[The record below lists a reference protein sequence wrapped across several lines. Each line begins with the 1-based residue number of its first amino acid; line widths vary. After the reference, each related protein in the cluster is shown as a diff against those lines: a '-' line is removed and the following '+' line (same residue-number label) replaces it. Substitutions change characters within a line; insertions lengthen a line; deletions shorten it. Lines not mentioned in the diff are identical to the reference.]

1 MGAPLIQ
8 LLTPGTVLIAA
19 GQRLGR
25 HLAQQHARESRAAGM
40 VLWETPAI
48 LTLRA
53 WLGNL
58 WQGAIESA
66 ADRRLLLTPAQEA
79 ALWERVISDS
89 SREAQMLSVTATARL
104 AHDAWARM
112 HEWDLPH
119 SELSKTGHEDVQ
131 AFAAWAQTFDE
142 HCRSNRWLDSARLPG
157 VLTDLIAQK
166 SVAVP
171 SRLIFAGFDEFTPQ
185 QQRLVETLR
194 AGGADVIR
202 LEPDDSSPAHAVRLA
217 MASTE
222 DEIVAAAQ
230 WARARLDANPAARI
244 GVMAPDLAAH
254 NRVIRRV
261 FDDVLFPD
269 SVLPGH
275 EELARPYNVS
285 LGEPLALQ
293 SLVGTAFAV
302 LEFAQGALPLA
313 RLSELLRS
321 PHLDGAEAEMTRRA
335 LLDVEIRRIGEMR
348 IRIRS
353 LARVLERATDSAFAC
368 PVFAQRLTDLIEASA
383 ATQRAQMPSRWL
395 GIIAQLL
402 ASLGWPGDRDRS
414 SVEHQTIETWREL
427 LSEFGALDPVV
438 SKISFGEALARLRR
452 LAQEKLFQ
460 RETPE
465 APVQIL
471 GVLEASG
478 LEFDALWV
486 LGLHDEVWPASPRP
500 NPFLPVALQRA
511 RGLPHASAER
521 ELEFCARLTRRL
533 LKSAAEVVLSYPQRE
548 EDRSLRP
555 SPLIGTLP
563 ESDPVAVVPAPIA
576 RYREV
581 IHQHSR
587 SESMIDER
595 APAVA
600 EGTTVAG
607 GTGLFKAQ
615 SACPFRGYAQY
626 RLGAREFP
634 EPEPGLSAAD
644 RGNLVH
650 DLLTAIWQELAS
662 HAGLMAAAPDVLAS
676 RVSEL
681 ASKEI
686 EKLRY
691 RRPETLTDGVAAL
704 EEERLVAL
712 TLDWLE
718 FERARAPF
726 EVRREEGKTVL
737 SVAGL
742 KTTARMDRVDEMPD
756 GTLVVIDYKTGEAR
770 EKDWFGDRPAEPQV
784 PLYALYGVPPE
795 SVTALFFASVRPG
808 EPAFLGVSRE
818 SGIAPGIEPY
828 ADTKLATRVG
838 PWEELFSKW
847 DATLVA
853 LAEEHRSGQARVSPR
868 DIKVCE
874 NCHLHAF
881 CRMYERR
888 ARLVDVGE
896 GSDE

>member
-1 MGAPLIQ
+1 VGAPLIQ

-25 HLAQQHARESRAAGM
+25 HLAQQYARECRAAGRE
-40 VLWETPAI
+40 VWETPAI
-48 LTLRA
+48 LTLGA
-53 WLGNL
+53 WLGEL
-58 WQGAIESA
+58 WQGAIETGA
-66 ADRRLLLTPAQEA
+66 EARLLLTPAQEA

-89 SREAQMLSVTATARL
+89 SRAAQMLSATATARL
-104 AHDAWARM
+104 AHDAWTRM

-119 SELSKTGHEDVQ
+119 SELSKAGHEDVQ

-142 HCRSNRWLDSARLPG
+142 ICRSNRWLDSARSPN
-157 VLTDLIAQK
+157 VLTDLMAQK
-166 SVAVP
+166 LVAVP

-185 QQRLVETLR
+185 QWRLIETLR
-194 AGGADVIR
+194 AGGSEVI
-202 LEPDDSSPAHAVRLA
+202 LHQPDDLSPAQPVRLA
-217 MASTE
+217 SASTE
-222 DEIVAAAQ
+222 QEIVAAAQ
-230 WARARLDANPAARI
+230 WARARLDANLAARI
-244 GVMAPDLAAH
+244 GVLAPDLATH

-261 FDDVLFPD
+261 FDDVLLPE
-269 SVLPGH
+269 SVMPGH
-275 EELARPYNVS
+275 EEMARPYNVS

-293 SLVGTAFAV
+293 PLVGTAFAI
-302 LEFAQGALPLA
+302 LEFAHGALPLV

-321 PHLDGAEAEMTRRA
+321 PYLVGAEAEMTRRA
-335 LLDVEIRRIGEMR
+335 LLDVEIRRIGEVR
-348 IRIRS
+348 VRLRS
-353 LARVLERATDSAFAC
+353 LARVLERATDKSYAC
-368 PVFAQRLTDLIEASA
+368 PVFAQRLIDLIKASDKIKRVQ
-383 ATQRAQMPSRWL
+383 TPSRWL
-395 GIIAQLL
+395 AIIAQLL

-414 SVEHQTIETWREL
+414 SVEHQTIEAWREL

-438 SKISFGEALARLRR
+438 SKIGYGEALARLRR

-486 LGLHDEVWPASPRP
+486 MGLHDEVWPASPRP
-500 NPFLPVALQRA
+500 NPFLPIALQRA

-521 ELEFCARLTRRL
+521 ELDFCARLTRRL
-533 LKSAAEVVLSYPQRE
+533 LKSAPEVVLSHPQRE
-548 EDRSLRP
+548 EDRNLRP
-555 SPLIGTLP
+555 SPLIGMFPKADWVSTI
-563 ESDPVAVVPAPIA
+563 SAPIA

-581 IHQHSR
+581 IHRQSR
-587 SESMIDER
+587 RETIIDER
-595 APAVA
+595 APAVV
-600 EGTTVAG
+600 EGTAVAG

-615 SACPFRGYAQY
+615 SACPFRGYAQF
-626 RLGAREFP
+626 RLGARDFP

-662 HAGLMAAAPDVLAS
+662 HAGLMAAGPDELAA
-676 RVSEL
+676 RVSEF

-691 RRPETLTDGVAAL
+691 RRPETMTDRVAAL
-704 EEERLVAL
+704 EQERLVAL

-718 FERARAPF
+718 LERARAPF
-726 EVRREEGKTVL
+726 KVRREEGKTVL

-742 KTTARMDRVDEMPD
+742 NTPARMDRVDEMPD
-756 GTLVVIDYKTGEAR
+756 GSLVVIDYKTGEAR
-770 EKDWFGDRPAEPQV
+770 EKDWFGERPAEPQV

-808 EPAFLGVSRE
+808 EPKFLGVARE
-818 SGIAPGIEPY
+818 NGIAPGIGPY
-828 ADTKLATRVG
+828 ADTELAAQLG
-838 PWEELFSKW
+838 PWEELFGRW

-853 LAEEHRSGQARVSPR
+853 LAQEHRSGQARVSPR
-868 DIKVCE
+868 DKKVCE

-881 CRMYERR
+881 CRIYERR